1 MKDKL
6 LENAR
11 HEYSEKQRAGA
22 LLILAPLFLGLIPYG
37 IITLGAQLDQRL
49 QWPPIV
55 LMPVNLILGILAIAA
70 GFLFGW
76 WSVYTQFTL
85 GRGTPVPLMATQ
97 KLIVKPP
104 YSYCRNP
111 MALGAIVAY
120 LGVAVL
126 VGSIGAFA
134 LVLLA
139 AGCLLVYI
147 KTLEEKEMVARF
159 GQEYLEYRRRTP
171 FLLPRFRNF
180 R

>member
-1 MKDKL
+1 MKEKF

-22 LLILAPLFLGLIPYG
+22 LLILAPLFLGIIPYG
-37 IITLGAQLDQRL
+37 IITLGAWLDQRL
-49 QWPPIV
+49 QWLPIV
-55 LMPVNLILGILAIAA
+55 LMPVNLILGCLVIGA
-70 GFLFGW
+70 GLLFGW
-76 WSVYTQFTL
+76 WSVYIQLTL

-126 VGSIGAFA
+126 VGSIGALA

-139 AGCLLVYI
+139 AACLLVYI
-147 KTLEEKEMVARF
+147 KTLEEKEMEMRF
-159 GQEYLEYRRRTP
+159 GQDYLEYRQRTP
-171 FLLPRFRNF
+171 FLLPRFRNKG
-180 R
+180 